1 MTFEPA
7 SSVLSRYKVLDLT
20 RARAGPTAA
29 RQMADWGADVI
40 KIEAAGQG
48 ASGDLGQRHGPD
60 FQNLHRNKRSLT
72 LDLKSPDGLA
82 IFNKLAAE
90 ADVVI
95 ENYRPGVK
103 HRLKI
108 DYETI
113 RAFNPGI
120 VYASISGF
128 GQSGPYRDRPGLDQI
143 AQGMGGHMSVTG
155 APGRGPMRS
164 GAAISDMTAGLL
176 AANGIALALLEREHS
191 GEGQWLH
198 TSLLEAQIFLLD
210 FQAARW
216 TVDHEVPPQAGNDHP
231 TNVPMGV
238 FATADGH
245 INIAPM
251 GYMWAKLCGL
261 LGLDDMVEHPDFA
274 TQEAR
279 FENRA
284 AVNAAIEAVT
294 PKRTCAEWIDLL
306 NEAGIPCGPIYTLDQ
321 TFDDEQVRH
330 LGVAQTVTSPV
341 RGDIEV
347 VGQPIHMSRTPN
359 RLVAPAPEY
368 GGHTDEIL
376 SALGYSES
384 DVADLHARG
393 VV

>member
-1 MTFEPA
+1 MVFQPA
-7 SSVLSRYKVLDLT
+7 STVLSRYKVLDLT

-40 KIEAAGQG
+40 KIEAAGQMT
-48 ASGDLGQRHGPD
+48 SGDLGQRHGPD

-72 LDLKSPDGLA
+72 LDLKSPEGLE
-82 IFNKLAAE
+82 IFNKLAVE

-95 ENYRPGVK
+95 ENYRPDVK
-103 HRLKI
+103 FRLKI
-108 DYETI
+108 DYETVK
-113 RAFNPGI
+113 AFNPSI

-155 APGRGPMRS
+155 APGEGPMRS

-176 AANGIALALLEREHS
+176 AANGIALAMLEREHT
-191 GEGQWLH
+191 GKGQWIH

-216 TVDHEVPPQAGNDHP
+216 TVEQEVPPQAGNDHP

-238 FATADGH
+238 FSTSDGY
-245 INIAPM
+245 INLAPM

-261 LGLDDMVEHPDFA
+261 LGLDDLTDHVEFA
-274 TQEAR
+274 TAEAR
-279 FENRA
+279 FKNRA

-294 PKRTCAEWIDLL
+294 PRRSCAEWIELM
-306 NEAGIPCGPIYTLDQ
+306 NQAGIPCGPIYTLDQ
-321 TFDDEQVRH
+321 TFNDPQVRH

-341 RGDIEV
+341 RGNIEI
-347 VGQPIHMSRTPN
+347 VGQPIHMTRTPN
-359 RLVAPAPEY
+359 RVVAPAPEY
-368 GGHTDEIL
+368 GEHTEEVL
-376 SALGYSES
+376 EALGYSDGDIAGFHE
-384 DVADLHARG
+384 RG
-393 VV
+393 VI